1 MFKRIL
7 HEDWAT
13 YVPIISFVVIFVF
26 FLVATLRALALNKVE
41 REHMAALPLAD
52 DGDLAIEITTPTV
65 QQSHE

>member
-26 FLVATLRALALNKVE
+26 FLVATLRALALNKVQ
-41 REHMAALPLAD
+41 REHLAALPLAD
-52 DGDLAIEITTPTV
+52 DGEINSEIPTPS
-65 QQSHE
+65 QSKP